1 MTGLSLARL
10 AVPALL
16 AAATAWYLD
25 RSMGARRLLPPG
37 FVASGLRRVAGAV
50 VVGLLLWVGVFLPLG
65 AIGTDVQPDVS
76 KLTPPDLFLLHLLM
90 LLTLGIWFLLGF
102 AGVREARPAAALP
115 APPSD
120 SAEGEERLP
129 VEAPSIAGEGGA
141 VVPVV
146 APALSRRFAQ
156 QLGLLAPSIPREL
169 GLGLG
174 LGFGAWAAVLAVMA
188 LIALALYLSGNTAA
202 PKELP
207 ALVPWLAG
215 QPLYLRVG
223 LCLSA
228 GFVEELFFRGF
239 LQPRVGIVLSTALF
253 ALAHLS
259 YGQPLMLVGI
269 TLLSLIYGLLVR
281 WRQSIWAAVA
291 AHSLF
296 DGIQLL
302 ILVPLVIK
310 LMRKG

>member
-37 FVASGLRRVAGAV
+37 FAASGLRRVAGVV

-65 AIGTDVQPDVS
+65 AVGTDFQPDVS
-76 KLTPPDLFLLHLLM
+76 KLTAPDLFLLHVLM

-102 AGVREARPAAALP
+102 AGLREARPAAPLP
-115 APPSD
+115 APPPG
-120 SAEGEERLP
+120 SAEGEEGL
-129 VEAPSIAGEGGA
+129 SIDPPLEGGA
-141 VVPVV
+141 VIPVV
-146 APALSRRFAQ
+146 APSLSRRFAE
-156 QLGLLAPSIPREL
+156 QLGLVAPSIPREL

-174 LGFGAWAAVLAVMA
+174 VGFGAWAAVLAVMA
-188 LIALALYLSGNTAA
+188 LIALALYLSGNSAA

-239 LQPRVGIVLSTALF
+239 LQPRVGIVFSTALF

-281 WRQSIWAAVA
+281 WRQSIWVSVA

-310 LMRKG
+310 LMGKG